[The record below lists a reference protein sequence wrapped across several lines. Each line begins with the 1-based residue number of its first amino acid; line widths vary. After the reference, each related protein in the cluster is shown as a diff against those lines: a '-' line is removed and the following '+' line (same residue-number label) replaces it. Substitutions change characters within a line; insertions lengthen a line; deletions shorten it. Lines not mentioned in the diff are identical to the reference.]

1 MRRATTGRRRARLVV
16 AVIAALIVA
25 AAVVIAVWVGAGVV
39 PTLPGSEG
47 GSYSPASEAPERPG
61 DAFALTV
68 DDVVDGDTLR
78 ATVVAPNEVV
88 TTREQIRI
96 RLIGIDT
103 PEVTP
108 PVECGADA
116 ATDHL
121 RELLPEGARVWA
133 SVDRDSS
140 DRYERRLFYLWTDD
154 GVFANLDLVAAGHA
168 EAMPVRPNL
177 RHADL
182 FAAAEE
188 QARASGRGRWGSC

>member
-1 MRRATTGRRRARLVV
+1 MT
-16 AVIAALIVA
+16 VIVALIVA
-25 AAVVIAVWVGAGVV
+25 AAVVTAVWVGAWVV
-39 PTLPGSEG
+39 PALRGSDG
-47 GSYSPASEAPERPG
+47 GSYSPASEVPERPG

-68 DDVVDGDTLR
+68 DHVVDGDTLR

-103 PEVTP
+103 PEMTP
-108 PVECGADA
+108 SAECGAEA
-116 ATDHL
+116 AGDHL

-154 GVFANLDLVAAGHA
+154 GVFVNLHLVAAGHA

>member
-1 MRRATTGRRRARLVV
+1 MRRATTRRRRARPVGAVV
-16 AVIAALIVA
+16 AALIVT
-25 AAVVIAVWVGAGVV
+25 AAVAFVVWVV
-39 PTLPGSEG
+39 PGLRGSEG
-47 GSYSPASEAPERPG
+47 GADGAFSSGPTVPERPD
-61 DAFALTV
+61 DAFALRV
-68 DDVVDGDTLR
+68 DHVVDGDTLR
-78 ATVVAPNEVV
+78 ATVLAPNEIV
-88 TTREQIRI
+88 TSREQIRI

-116 ATDHL
+116 ATAHL

-133 SVDRDSS
+133 SVDRDSW
-140 DRYERRLFYLWTDD
+140 DRYDRRLFLLWTDD
-154 GVFANLDLVAAGHA
+154 GTFVNHDLVAAGHA

-188 QARASGRGRWGSC
+188 HARASGLGRWGSC